1 MKWWNVGCL
10 ATGLAVALVV
20 GCSDGNGFIN
30 GGENGLEISLFD
42 TLTVQG
48 AGDLP
53 SCDGEREGRAFFV
66 RNDNIAYFCVSGV
79 WRKAS
84 DSTDFSITCSDGFL
98 HAVGKVVHEPVPMLD
113 TVRYSGLLNAS
124 VLGIVQNGPFV
135 FGTSVAFR
143 NSNENNFYR
152 SDDAYSPI
160 GEACVLANDGRYR
173 LEDITTNSNYAKISA
188 TGYYRN
194 IVTGRVSD
202 SPVTLSALSQVAG
215 SIEANDLV
223 VPNQQLRG
231 SININVLTHLEI
243 PRIEQLSMNH
253 IGFAEAKA
261 QAEREIFAAFGIDT
275 VQLYSQNYWTDG
287 RTDKPVAEDLE
298 LVGNTDYSA
307 ALLAIA
313 AMLQGDRSEG
323 DMMNLI
329 NNLAEDIKGDGV
341 WNDPNWKIKIA
352 DWVVGLDS
360 SWKYN
365 DVRNNVSAWG
375 LGPVPNFEKYMRA
388 FFPIAYGFEPC
399 GASNA
404 GTVTYVNQGQSVYF
418 ANDYEHADHS
428 RVRFICDANGFQWRV
443 ANAIERDTAGFGPGE
458 YDREV
463 REGRVNHDTYYIF
476 DSGKWREATPQE
488 ADGFTDIADVYAN
501 LKPSD
506 KVVFIIRHSERTND
520 TGPSGHLTDNGKK
533 YARDLGARL
542 AKVGTEDFY
551 YGYSGYT
558 RTYETCENIAQGK
571 GQLNYSIEQL
581 DYMDGAWYVMNA
593 PRADSYVDS
602 DGGGWVVYS
611 KYAFAGEYTDAF
623 YDLET
628 RSEQLLKDEILANIA
643 SMKRV
648 NFMCTHDYLVVPLL
662 AYTTDGHANVRYY
675 EKYRWVNYLAGVAM
689 IISAD
694 GSVRYIPVKGLES
707 GTM

>member
-42 TLTVQG
+42 TLMVQG
-48 AGDLP
+48 TGDLP
-53 SCDGEREGRAFFV
+53 GCDANREGRAFFV
-66 RNDNIAYFCVSGV
+66 RNDNLPYFCVAGV

-84 DSTDFSITCSDGFL
+84 DSTDFSITCGDGFL

-194 IVTGRVSD
+194 IVTGRISD
-202 SPVTLSALSQVAG
+202 NPVTLSVLSNVAG
-215 SIEANDLV
+215 SFDEEYGMA
-223 VPNQQLRG
+223 VPTQNREF
-231 SININVLTHLEI
+231 INVNVLTHLEI

-261 QAEREIFAAFGIDT
+261 QAEREILAAFGIDT

-399 GASNA
+399 GAANA

-428 RVRFICDANGFQWRV
+428 KVRFICDANGFQWRV

-463 REGRVNHDTYYIF
+463 REGRVDHDTYYIF
-476 DSGKWREATPQE
+476 DAGKWRVATPQE

-501 LKPSD
+501 LKSD
-506 KVVFIIRHSERTND
+506 EKAVFIIRHSERTND

-542 AKVGTEDFY
+542 AKSGTEDFY

-571 GQLNYSIEQL
+571 GQAVYSIDSLYYL
-581 DYMDGAWYVMNA
+581 DGSWYVMNA
-593 PRADSYVDS
+593 TRATSYVDS

>member
-10 ATGLAVALVV
+10 VAALAVALVV

-42 TLTVQG
+42 TLSVQG
-48 AGDLP
+48 SGDLP
-53 SCDGEREGRAFFV
+53 SCDGAREGRAFFV
-66 RNDNIAYFCVSGV
+66 RNDNIAYFCVNGV

-98 HAVGKVVHEPVPMLD
+98 HAVGKIAHEPEPMLD
-113 TVRYSGLLNAS
+113 TVRLAGLAGSSLSGN
-124 VLGIVQNGPFV
+124 IQNGPFM
-135 FGTSVAFR
+135 FGTSVGIVQVNDFD
-143 NSNENNFYR
+143 FYR
-152 SDDAYSPI
+152 GTAVTE
-160 GEACVLANDGRYR
+160 GGCVLGNDGRYR
-173 LEDITTNSNYAKISA
+173 LDEVYTNTNEVKISA

-243 PRIEQLSMNH
+243 PRIEQLAMNH
-253 IGFAEAKA
+253 IEFGAAKA

-275 VQLYSQNYWTDG
+275 VHLYSQNYWTDG
-287 RTDKPVAEDLE
+287 RTDKPAAEDME
-298 LVGNTDYSA
+298 LVGNSEYSA

-313 AMLQGDRSEG
+313 AMLQGDRNEA

-352 DWVVGLDS
+352 DWVVGMDS

-365 DVRNNVSAWG
+365 DIRNNVSAWG
-375 LGPVPNFEKYMRA
+375 VGPVPNFEKYMRA

-399 GASNA
+399 GAANA

-428 RVRFICDANGFQWRV
+428 KVRFICDENGFQWRV

-463 REGRVNHDTYYIF
+463 REGRVDHDSYYIF
-476 DSGKWREATPQE
+476 DAGKWRVATPQE

-501 LKPSD
+501 LKSSD

-533 YARDLGARL
+533 YARDLGTRL

-571 GQLNYSIEQL
+571 GQAVYSIDSLYYL
-581 DYMDGAWYVMNA
+581 DGSWYVMNA
-593 PRADSYVDS
+593 TRATSYVDS

>member
-1 MKWWNVGCL
+1 
-10 ATGLAVALVV
+10 
-20 GCSDGNGFIN
+20 
-30 GGENGLEISLFD
+30 
-42 TLTVQG
+42 
-48 AGDLP
+48 
-53 SCDGEREGRAFFV
+53 
-66 RNDNIAYFCVSGV
+66 VSGV

-194 IVTGRVSD
+194 IVTGRISD
-202 SPVTLSALSQVAG
+202 NPVTLSVLSNVAG
-215 SIEANDLV
+215 SFDEEYGMA
-223 VPNQQLRG
+223 VPTQNREF
-231 SININVLTHLEI
+231 INVNVLTHLEI

-261 QAEREIFAAFGIDT
+261 QAEREILAAFGIDT

-399 GASNA
+399 GAANA

-428 RVRFICDANGFQWRV
+428 KVRFICDANGFQWRV

-463 REGRVNHDTYYIF
+463 REGRVDHDTYYIF
-476 DSGKWREATPQE
+476 DAGKWRVATPQE

-501 LKPSD
+501 LKSD
-506 KVVFIIRHSERTND
+506 EKAVFIIRHSERTND

-542 AKVGTEDFY
+542 AKSGTEDFY

-571 GQLNYSIEQL
+571 GQAVYSIDSLYYL
-581 DYMDGAWYVMNA
+581 DGSWYVMNA
-593 PRADSYVDS
+593 TRATSYVDS

>member
-1 MKWWNVGCL
+1 MKIGVWIWPVFFTCLAFVGC
-10 ATGLAVALVV
+10 GSDSGVV
-20 GCSDGNGFIN
+20 P
-30 GGENGLEISLFD
+30 GGESGSEHVSLFD
-42 TLTVQG
+42 TLMVQG

-53 SCDGEREGRAFFV
+53 SCDGSREGRAFFV
-66 RNDNIAYFCVSGV
+66 RNDNLPHFCVNGV

-84 DSTDFSITCSDGFL
+84 DSTDFSINCSDGFL
-98 HAVGKVVHEPVPMLD
+98 HAENKHVVVDPFVAQQEGGFL
-113 TVRYSGLLNAS
+113 AS
-124 VLGIVQNGPFV
+124 VPGVVRNGPFT
-135 FGTSVAFR
+135 FGTSVVLKKADE
-143 NSNENNFYR
+143 SNFYR
-152 SDDAYSPI
+152 SDDAGYSVAK
-160 GEACVLANDGRYR
+160 ACMLANDGRYM
-173 LEDITTNSNYAKISA
+173 LDGLTQNSNYAKISA

-202 SPVTLSALSQVAG
+202 SPVTLSALTKVEGLNDS
-215 SIEANDLV
+215 ANV
-223 VPNQQLRG
+223 
-231 SININVLTHLEI
+231 NVLTHLEI

-253 IGFAEAKA
+253 VEFDAAKA

-275 VQLYSQNYWTDG
+275 VQLYSQNFYTDG
-287 RTDKPVAEDLE
+287 RMGTPVAEDLD
-298 LVGNTDYSA
+298 LVGNSDYSA

-313 AMLQGDRSEG
+313 AMLQGDRGEG

-352 DWVVGLDS
+352 DWVVGMDS

-365 DVRNNVSAWG
+365 DIRNNVSAWG
-375 LGPVPNFEKYMRA
+375 VGPVPNFEKYMRA

-428 RVRFICDANGFQWRV
+428 QVRFICDANGFQWRV

-463 REGRVNHDTYYIF
+463 REGRVNHDNYYIF
-476 DSGKWREATPQE
+476 DSGKWRVATPQE
-488 ADGFTDIADVYAN
+488 ADGFTDIAEVYAN
-501 LKPSD
+501 LKSD
-506 KVVFIIRHSERTND
+506 EKVFFIIRHSERTND

-533 YARDLGARL
+533 YARDLGKRL
-542 AKVGTEDFY
+542 AAVGTEDFY

-571 GQLNYSIEQL
+571 GQTNYNIEQL
-581 DYMDGAWYVMNA
+581 EYMDGAWYVMNS
-593 PRADSYVDS
+593 RRVDSYIDS

-611 KYAFAGEYTDAF
+611 KYAFTGAYDDAF
-623 YDLET
+623 YDLEA
-628 RSEQLLKDEILANIA
+628 RSEQLLKDEILANSA
-643 SMKRV
+643 GMKRV
-648 NFMCTHDYLVVPLL
+648 NFFCTHDYLIVPLL

-675 EKYRWVNYLAGVAM
+675 EKYRWANYLSGVAM
-689 IISAD
+689 ILSAD
-694 GSVRYIPVKGLES
+694 GSVRYIPVKGLET
-707 GTM
+707 GIM

>member
-42 TLTVQG
+42 TLMVQG
-48 AGDLP
+48 TGDLP
-53 SCDGEREGRAFFV
+53 GCDANREGRAFFV
-66 RNDNIAYFCVSGV
+66 RNDNLPYFCVAGV

-84 DSTDFSITCSDGFL
+84 DSTDFSITCGDGFL

-194 IVTGRVSD
+194 IVTGRISD
-202 SPVTLSALSQVAG
+202 NPVTLSVLSDVAG
-215 SIEANDLV
+215 SFDEEYGMA
-223 VPNQQLRG
+223 VPTQNREF
-231 SININVLTHLEI
+231 INVNVLTHLEI
-243 PRIEQLSMNH
+243 PRIEQLAMNH

-287 RTDKPVAEDLE
+287 RTEKPVAEDLE

-365 DVRNNVSAWG
+365 DMRNNVSAWG

-399 GASNA
+399 GAANA
-404 GTVTYVNQGQSVYF
+404 GQVTYVNQGQSVYF
-418 ANDYEHADHS
+418 ANNYEHADHS
-428 RVRFICDANGFQWRV
+428 KVRFICDANGFQWRV

-463 REGRVNHDTYYIF
+463 REGRVDHDTYYIF
-476 DSGKWREATPQE
+476 DAGKWRVATPQE

-501 LKPSD
+501 LKSD
-506 KVVFIIRHSERTND
+506 EKAVFIIRHSERTND

-542 AKVGTEDFY
+542 AKSGTEDFY

-571 GQLNYSIEQL
+571 GQAVYSIDSLYYL
-581 DYMDGAWYVMNA
+581 DGSWYVMNA
-593 PRADSYVDS
+593 TRATSYVDS

>member
-42 TLTVQG
+42 TLMVQG
-48 AGDLP
+48 TGDLP
-53 SCDGEREGRAFFV
+53 GCDANREGRAFFV
-66 RNDNIAYFCVSGV
+66 RNDNLPYFCVAGV

-124 VLGIVQNGPFV
+124 VLGTVQNGPFV

-160 GEACVLANDGRYR
+160 GEACVLANDGLYR

-194 IVTGRVSD
+194 IVTGRISD
-202 SPVTLSALSQVAG
+202 NPVTLSVLSNVAG
-215 SIEANDLV
+215 SFDEEYGMA
-223 VPNQQLRG
+223 VPTQNREF
-231 SININVLTHLEI
+231 INVNVLTHLEI

-352 DWVVGLDS
+352 DWVVGMDS

-399 GASNA
+399 GATNA

-428 RVRFICDANGFQWRV
+428 KVRFICDANGFQWRV

-463 REGRVNHDTYYIF
+463 REGRVDHDTYYIF
-476 DSGKWREATPQE
+476 DAGKWREATPQE

-501 LKPSD
+501 LKSD
-506 KVVFIIRHSERTND
+506 EKAVFIIRHSERTND

-542 AKVGTEDFY
+542 AKSGTEDFY

-571 GQLNYSIEQL
+571 GQVNYNVVEL
-581 DYMDGAWYVMNA
+581 PYMNGAWYVKD
-593 PRADSYVDS
+593 ADKADAYVDS

-611 KYAFAGEYTDAF
+611 KYGFAGAYSDAF